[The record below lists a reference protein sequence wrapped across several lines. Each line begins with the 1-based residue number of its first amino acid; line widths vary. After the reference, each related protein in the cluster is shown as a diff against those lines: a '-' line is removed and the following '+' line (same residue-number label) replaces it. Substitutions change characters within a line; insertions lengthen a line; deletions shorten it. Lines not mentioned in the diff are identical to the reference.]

1 MDMQAHRLRHHLL
14 CGSPFHQ
21 RDNGMVFHSG
31 AETDSVLEMVQVALG
46 MAMELEMVMALGTA
60 KELVMALGTAMGWV
74 LAQVGFHKHLKH
86 PHHKKFA

>member
-1 MDMQAHRLRHHLL
+1 
-14 CGSPFHQ
+14 
-21 RDNGMVFHSG
+21 
-31 AETDSVLEMVQVALG
+31 MVQVALG

-74 LAQVGFHKHLKH
+74 LAQGGFHKHLKH